1 MECTE
6 CTCTNRGARFDLGR
20 CAGSCPVCG
29 AIVGS
34 PSGSPTTIHQG
45 TDGSTCSGSGQPAT

>member
-1 MECTE
+1 MESYLCH
-6 CTCTNRGARFDLGR
+6 RPGARFDPGL

-34 PSGSPTTIHQG
+34 ETGQPTTIHQG
-45 TDGSTCSGSGQPAT
+45 ADGSTCPGTGQPAS